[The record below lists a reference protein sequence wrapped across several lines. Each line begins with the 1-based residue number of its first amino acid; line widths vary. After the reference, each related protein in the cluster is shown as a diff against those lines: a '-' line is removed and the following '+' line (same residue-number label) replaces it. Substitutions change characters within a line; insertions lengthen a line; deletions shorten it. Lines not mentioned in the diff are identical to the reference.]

1 MRPAAKR
8 HPKVEIKDNM
18 TRRDIRAMV
27 WNLAWPSITEMFLV
41 SLVSIA
47 DMIMVGRLGPVA
59 GPIGISAVGLS
70 NQPVF
75 FAMALFQS
83 FNVGTTA
90 LVARFI
96 GAGKQEDANETA
108 KQSMV
113 IVFLLG
119 IIVGT
124 LGFLSAG
131 SIIRFMGAGPEVLPI
146 GTIYMQIVSIGMIF
160 NIVAMGLSAVLRGAG
175 DTRTPMRINM
185 TANIV
190 NVIGNYLLIYG
201 RFGFP
206 QLGVAGA
213 GLATSLARLVAA
225 VWIVST
231 VMRGKTVIRISFKE
245 GYRYNREIVRRVLQI
260 GLPSSGEQFILRG
273 GQVFFVRIV
282 AGLGTITYAAHQIAM
297 NIMSLSF
304 MPGMGFGIAA
314 STLVGMS
321 LGAERP
327 DIAERSGYE
336 TRFLGMIMATTMGVV
351 FIFLGPW
358 IIRLY
363 NTNPDVIAQGSIAL
377 RIVGLIQP
385 AQSTQFI
392 LAGGLRGAGDTR
404 WPLYTSAIGIWGF
417 RVLLA
422 LFFVGNL
429 GLGLAGAW
437 AAVGVDQIVRSGL
450 ILYRYR
456 SGHWKD
462 ARV

>member
-1 MRPAAKR
+1 
-8 HPKVEIKDNM
+8 M
-18 TRRDIRAMV
+18 TRRDIRTMV

-47 DMIMVGRLGPVA
+47 DMIMVGRLGAEA

-70 NQPVF
+70 NQPLF

-90 LVARFI
+90 LVARSI

-113 IVFLLG
+113 IVFFLG
-119 IIVGT
+119 VFVG
-124 LGFLSAG
+124 LMGFLSAG
-131 SIIRFMGAGPEVLPI
+131 SIIRFMGAEADVLPI
-146 GTIYMQIVSIGMIF
+146 GTVYLRIVSIGMIF
-160 NIVAMGLSAVLRGAG
+160 NVLSMGLSAVLRGAG

-190 NVIGNYLLIYG
+190 NVVGNYILIYG
-201 RFGFP
+201 KFGFP
-206 QLGVAGA
+206 QLGVTGA
-213 GLATSLARLVAA
+213 GLATSFARLVAA
-225 VWIVST
+225 IWVVST
-231 VMRGKTVIRISFKE
+231 VLRGKTVIRISFAD
-245 GYRYNREIVRRVLQI
+245 GYRFNREIVRKVMQI

-282 AGLGTITYAAHQIAM
+282 AGLGTITYAAHQISM

-321 LGAERP
+321 LGAGRP

-336 TRFLGMIMATTMGVV
+336 TRFLGTIMASTMGLI
-351 FIFLGPW
+351 FIFFGPW

-363 NTNPDVIAQGSIAL
+363 NNNPDVIAQGTVAL

-404 WPLYTSAIGIWGF
+404 WPLYSSAIGIWGF

-422 LFFVGNL
+422 LLFVQNFGW
-429 GLGLAGAW
+429 GLAGAW
-437 AAVGVDQIVRSGL
+437 TALGIDQLVRSGM

-456 SGHWKD
+456 SGHWKE
-462 ARV
+462 AMI